1 MSFIAFARAH
11 GIDIDPAKFYA
22 SDKIRRTGTVDKPRS
37 TNGAFFWD
45 GQRGWVMDWSGD
57 ARAMW
62 YEDPHSKPWT
72 DQEKRDWALKRQTAN
87 ADKDL
92 SYELAAERAMITL
105 RNAKPSTHP
114 YLQIKGFPDE
124 KMLVLDNKLLIPMR
138 NVVTNKIQGYQSIY
152 WDAPNMKYE
161 KKMLPGMRAKNAVLY
176 MGARDASEIWLT
188 EGYATGLSVR
198 DALRSTGSIASV
210 VVCFSASNLIQ
221 VADQIKGQRYVFAD
235 NDPNKKHPETGAEVG
250 MMGERSAIQT
260 GLPWTMADEV
270 GWDANDLHKKHGL
283 FAVAKKIMDL
293 RRYVLTR
300 GETTTV

>member
-1 MSFIAFARAH
+1 MSFINFARAH

-62 YEDPHSKPWT
+62 YEDPHAKPWT

-87 ADKDL
+87 ADKDR

-176 MGARDASEIWLT
+176 MGERDAQAKIAV
-188 EGYATGLSVR
+188 EGYATALSVR
-198 DALRSTGSIASV
+198 AALKMTGSKAAVIC
-210 VVCFSASNLIQ
+210 CFSASNMVQ
-221 VADQIKGQRYVFAD
+221 VLNSLSGKVGIYAD
-235 NDPNKKHPETGAEVG
+235 NDVSQTGEKA
-250 MMGERSAIQT
+250 AIQT
-260 GLPWTMADEV
+260 GLPYVMSDTV
-270 GWDANDLHKKHGL
+270 GHDANDDMKKFGL
-283 FAVAKKIMDL
+283 LYVAQKLMELNQKWMQ
-293 RRYVLTR
+293 RT
-300 GETTTV
+300 